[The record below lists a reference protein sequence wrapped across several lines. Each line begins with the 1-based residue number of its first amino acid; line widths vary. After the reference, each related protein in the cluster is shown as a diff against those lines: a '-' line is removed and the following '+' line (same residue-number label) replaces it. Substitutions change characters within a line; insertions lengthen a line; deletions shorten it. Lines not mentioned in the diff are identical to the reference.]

1 MRSMHLSNVC
11 IDPTIINQ
19 NRLICPRRDEYGNNN
34 WRNDLYVCIA
44 NRNFFIR
51 VLAKGRVENDEF

>member
-1 MRSMHLSNVC
+1 MHLSNVG
-11 IDPTIINQ
+11 IDPIIQ
-19 NRLICPRRDEYGNNN
+19 VYKSIYLSEGDKHGNNN

-51 VLAKGRVENDEF
+51 FLAEGRVEDNSF